1 MKTIPSP
8 GIIAASLGLAA
19 TLSAPLALAEPLE
32 SWNDSASKKAIIEF
46 VENVTDP
53 DSDDFVPEEQRI
65 AVFDNDGTLWTE
77 QPMYF
82 QLAYALDRAATA
94 DESRLDTEIK
104 KAAANGDI
112 APAMAAGMEG
122 LAEVIAIS
130 HADISVDDFQTDV
143 RDWLANARHPDTDM
157 AYTDMIFQPMLELLD
172 YLRDEDFDTYIVS
185 GGGVHFMRAFATEAY
200 GIAPQNIIGS
210 RGSVELVDEDGTLT
224 LMKRAGIDYV
234 DDGPGKPVA
243 IDEKIGLRP
252 IMAVGNSDGD
262 VPMLTWS
269 TQGDGPRLGVL
280 VHHTDGKREVAYDR
294 DSHFGKLD
302 KGLDEAADR
311 GWVLVDMAND
321 WSAVYPEA
329 Q

>member
-1 MKTIPSP
+1 MKTHT
-8 GIIAASLGLAA
+8 ASYTTICLGLAA
-19 TLSAPLALAEPLE
+19 FLASPLALAEPLA
-32 SWNDSASKKAIIEF
+32 SWNDTDSKKAIIEF
-46 VENVTDP
+46 VENVTNP
-53 DSDDFVPEEQRI
+53 DSDDFVPEAQRI

-82 QLAYALDRAATA
+82 QMAYALDRAATA

-104 KAAANGDI
+104 KAAAKGDI
-112 APAMAAGMEG
+112 GPAMAAGMEG

-130 HADISVDDFQTDV
+130 HADISVEDFQADV

-157 AYTDMIFQPMLELLD
+157 AYTDMVFQPMLELLD
-172 YLRDEDFDTYIVS
+172 YLNDEDFDTYIVS
-185 GGGVHFMRAFATEAY
+185 GGGVHFMRAFATETY

-210 RGSVELVDEDGTLT
+210 RGNVELVDDDGSLS

-234 DDGPGKPVA
+234 DDGPGKPIA
-243 IDEKIGLRP
+243 IDDKIGLRP

-262 VPMLTWS
+262 VPMLTWT

-280 VHHTDGKREVAYDR
+280 VHHTDGEREVAYDR

-302 KGLDEAADR
+302 HGLDEAADR

-321 WSAVYPEA
+321 WATVYPEA
-329 Q
+329 P